1 MDESMQEYDDEEQCE
16 EDYDNE
22 MDEEMMS
29 DSGYPY
35 GDEEHDDDPNMMH
48 LLNRQ

>member
-1 MDESMQEYDDEEQCE
+1 MDESMQEYDDEEQFE

-22 MDEEMMS
+22 MDEEMS
-29 DSGYPY
+29 GSGYPY

>member
-16 EDYDNE
+16 DDYDNE
-22 MDEEMMS
+22 MDEEMS